1 MSEDRA
7 GFLQIE
13 PAEYRLV
20 VPRTARVY
28 SLGLS
33 PPLDEVWVVLHG
45 FSQLAV
51 KFVRWFAPAV
61 RRGRAIVAPEA
72 LNRYYPNHETKQVGT
87 TWMTAE
93 DREAEIRDYVE
104 YLDRVAEDLRAR
116 FGDAAIHVHAFSQGC
131 ATASRWAAF
140 GRTRPAQVVLWGGG
154 VPPDLDLEAHR
165 ERLSSVRLRL
175 VIGDR
180 DQFITDAQVEA
191 QGVRLQAAR
200 VEHRLTRFKGGH
212 VIPWNVL
219 REFAEDGREETGG
232 DGFLPL
238 P

>member
-1 MSEDRA
+1 MSDGQA
-7 GFLQIE
+7 GFLEIA

-28 SLGLS
+28 ALGLT
-33 PPLDEVWVVLHG
+33 PPLTEVWVVLHG

-61 RRGRAIVAPEA
+61 RPGRAIVAPEA
-72 LNRYYPNHETKQVGT
+72 LNRYYTNHETKQVGT

-104 YLDRVAEDLRAR
+104 YLDRVVEDLRAR
-116 FGDAAIHVHAFSQGC
+116 FGEVAIHVHAFSQGC
-131 ATASRWAAF
+131 ATASRWVAF

-154 VPPDLDLEAHR
+154 LPPDLDLAVHR
-165 ERLSSVRLRL
+165 DRLSAVRLRL
-175 VIGDR
+175 IIGDR
-180 DQFITDAQVEA
+180 DQFIADAQVEEQA
-191 QGVRLQAAR
+191 ARLTAAR
-200 VEHRLTRFKGGH
+200 VEHQLTRFKGGH

-219 REFAEDGREETGG
+219 REFAD
-232 DGFLPL
+232 
-238 P
+238 